1 MMPTKQKPT
10 IVTSSSEPDP
20 NNEPMQIPKPGKS
33 KLDLCKST
41 LDPNISGVETLL
53 TALPHHRIADA
64 NDWVRL
70 HPDEP
75 SYWSSEYCF
84 VSVPI
89 KGQMGNMLHLIFE
102 HLATRHLESK
112 KIQRFRLA
120 LATKPHDVFFLCH
133 VPTRNLD
140 NSWNDTS
147 VKACLQAKTKW
158 TQATSQKAENKES
171 YKINFTRDPDAF
183 PEPNWP
189 KQSLEELIDVTFAGC
204 IIDSEDHPGLLR
216 LVGAKPSL
224 S

>member
-1 MMPTKQKPT
+1 MTAEQKPT
-10 IVTSSSEPDP
+10 IVPLSSEPVDD
-20 NNEPMQIPKPGKS
+20 NEPMQIPKPSKS

-41 LDPNISGVETLL
+41 IDPNISGVETLL

-70 HPDEP
+70 HPDEAN
-75 SYWSSEYCF
+75 YWSSEYCF
-84 VSVPI
+84 VHVPI
-89 KGQMGNMLHLIFE
+89 KGQKGNMLHLIFE
-102 HLATRHLESK
+102 HLATRYLESK

-140 NSWNDTS
+140 NSWNETS
-147 VKACLQAKTKW
+147 LKACLQAKAKW

-171 YKINFTRDPDAF
+171 YKINFARDQDAF

-189 KQSLEELIDVTFAGC
+189 KQSLVELIDVTFAGC
-204 IIDSEDHPGLLR
+204 LIDSDDHPGLLR
-216 LVGAKPSL
+216 LVGGRQSL